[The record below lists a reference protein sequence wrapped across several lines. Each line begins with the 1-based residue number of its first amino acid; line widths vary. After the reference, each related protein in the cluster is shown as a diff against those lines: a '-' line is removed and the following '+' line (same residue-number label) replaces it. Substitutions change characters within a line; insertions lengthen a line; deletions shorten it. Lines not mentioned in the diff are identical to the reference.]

1 MKQILAVLLA
11 FLLSASLAACHTDL
25 PDAPDAPEVPDVTDP
40 TATDPPTSENTE
52 QTDPPATDVP
62 YLPIDPAPGFSALEK
77 LETSPLLEI
86 AILKE
91 SPIGGDVTLYV
102 LDIGL
107 TYYAVHQ
114 PADAESAD
122 CYRGTLDLLDGY
134 TNGRIVSVGP
144 GAGSGEIVMT
154 VVAEKDGSLAAL
166 DYLCL
171 TDSMGLF
178 VVTPRENIP
187 DVPPARLIQ
196 VVENPGNLS
205 VHTVKIP
212 VKNTNTRV
220 RDFQF
225 NDRYRIYV
233 TSEVLQNDA
242 SGYLVHTD
250 DLFIVDL
257 SIGEIVH
264 REKLDIDEEPRELIY
279 TDDGCVL
286 LMRMPK
292 ENGAY
297 YETSACYKI
306 TEADGTFTVTPVE
319 WEAFPSAESIH
330 RSPNGTYA
338 VYQTMEDGWGN
349 GGIDVKYPNG
359 SIRRILTNVML
370 GDSPDCKAKDIG
382 DVVGYTPLGFMDDTH
397 FAYYIGG
404 WEWVWGYGIY
414 DLETGMTTEY
424 RDGYRAL
431 TVSNGVLFIQAK
443 TDYDDRY
450 PVLPGDIYKVH
461 ADGKREKMPLSGL
474 SSAGSKWLRYESEVV
489 GETKRLEKSTVTI
502 LSSDMVT
509 ELAKMEMVRPL
520 HKGGA
525 DYYFYENNIVFVQ
538 PAIE

>member
-1 MKQILAVLLA
+1 MKHIIAVLLA
-11 FLLSASLAACHTDL
+11 LLLIASLAACH
-25 PDAPDAPEVPDVTDP
+25 PDVPDTPAVTDP

-77 LETSPLLEI
+77 LETPYRWEA
-86 AILKE
+86 AILKG

-144 GAGSGEIVMT
+144 GAGSGEIVIT
-154 VVAEKDGSLAAL
+154 VVAEKDGQAVAL
-166 DYLCL
+166 DYFCL

-178 VVTPRENIP
+178 VVTPREEIP
-187 DVPPARLIQ
+187 DVPLARLME

-212 VKNTNTRV
+212 VKSTNTRV
-220 RDFQF
+220 GDFHF

-242 SGYLVHTD
+242 NGYVVHTD

-257 SIGEIVH
+257 AEGKIVH
-264 REKLDIDEEPRELIY
+264 QEKLDIDEDPLELIY

-286 LMRMPK
+286 LKRMPK

-297 YETSACYKI
+297 YETTACYKI
-306 TEADGTFTVTPVE
+306 TESGGVFTVTPVE

-330 RSPNGTYA
+330 RSPNGTYT
-338 VYQTMEDGWGN
+338 VYQTQEDGWNN
-349 GGIDVKYPNG
+349 GGIDVKYPDG
-359 SIRRILTNVML
+359 SVARVLTNVML
-370 GDSPDCKAKDIG
+370 GESPECKAKDIG
-382 DVVGYTPLGFMDDTH
+382 DVVGYIPLGFLDDTH

-414 DLETGMTTEY
+414 DLASGMATEY

-431 TVSNGVLFIQAK
+431 TVSNGVLYIQAK
-443 TDYDDRY
+443 TDYDDRD
-450 PVLPGDIYKVH
+450 PVLPGDIYKVYT
-461 ADGKREKMPLSGL
+461 DGKREKMPQPGL
-474 SSAGSKWLRYESEVV
+474 SSAGSKWLRYESETV

-509 ELAKMEMVRPL
+509 ELAKMEMIRPL

-525 DYYFYENNIVFVQ
+525 DYYFYENNIVFIQ

>member
-25 PDAPDAPEVPDVTDP
+25 PDAPEVPDVTDP

-52 QTDPPATDVP
+52 QTDPPATDIP

-77 LETSPLLEI
+77 LETSYRWEA
-86 AILKE
+86 AILKG

-122 CYRGTLDLLDGY
+122 CYRGTLDLPEGY

-154 VVAEKDGSLAAL
+154 VVAEKDGVETAL
-166 DYLCL
+166 DYLCPA
-171 TDSMGLF
+171 DSIGIF
-178 VVTPRENIP
+178 TVTPREEIP
-187 DVPPARLIQ
+187 DVPLARLME

-212 VKNTNTRV
+212 VKSTNTRV
-220 RDFQF
+220 RDFHF
-225 NDRYRIYV
+225 NDRYWIYV

-242 SGYLVHTD
+242 NGYVVHTD

-257 SIGEIVH
+257 AEGKIVH
-264 REKLDIDEEPRELIY
+264 QEKLDIDEDPLEMIY

-286 LMRMPK
+286 LNRMPM
-292 ENGAY
+292 EDGAY
-297 YETSACYKI
+297 YKTSACYKI
-306 TEADGTFTVTPVE
+306 TETSGAFTVTPVE
-319 WEAFPSAESIH
+319 WDAFPSASAKYC
-330 RSPNGTYA
+330 SPNGTYTL
-338 VYQTMEDGWGN
+338 YQTQEDGWNN
-349 GGIDVKYPNG
+349 GGIDVKYPDG
-359 SIRRILTNVML
+359 SVRRILTNVML
-370 GDSPDCKAKDIG
+370 GESPECKAKDIG

-404 WEWVWGYGIY
+404 WEWVRGYGIY

-431 TVSNGVLFIQAK
+431 TVCGGVLYIQETFAN
-443 TDYDDRY
+443 YDE
-450 PVLPGDIYKVH
+450 VQTPGKIYKVYP
-461 ADGKREKMPLSGL
+461 DGKREKMPMDDLSPV
-474 SSAGSKWLRYESEVV
+474 GSYWLRYVSETV
-489 GETKRLEKSTVTI
+489 GDTKRLEKSTVTV

-520 HKGGA
+520 HKGNT
-525 DYYFYENNIVFVQ
+525 DYYLYENSITFVQ
-538 PAIE
+538 MVVE

>member
-1 MKQILAVLLA
+1 MKHIIAVLLA
-11 FLLSASLAACHTDL
+11 LLLIASLAACHPDL
-25 PDAPDAPEVPDVTDP
+25 PDTPAVTDP

-77 LETSPLLEI
+77 LETSYRWEA
-86 AILKE
+86 AILKG

-107 TYYAVHQ
+107 TYYVVHQ
-114 PADAESAD
+114 PADAETTD
-122 CYRGTLDLLDGY
+122 YYRGTLDLLDGY

-154 VVAEKDGSLAAL
+154 VVAEKDGSPAAL

-187 DVPPARLIQ
+187 DVPLARLIQ

-220 RDFQF
+220 GDFHF

-233 TSEVLQNDA
+233 TSEVLRNDA

-319 WEAFPSAESIH
+319 WEAFPSTESIH

-349 GGIDVKYPNG
+349 GGIDVKYRDG
-359 SIRRILTNVML
+359 SVRRILTNVML

-404 WEWVWGYGIY
+404 WEWVLGYGIY

-474 SSAGSKWLRYESEVV
+474 SSAGAKWLRYELETV
-489 GETKRLEKSTVTI
+489 GDTKRLEKSTVTV
-502 LSSDMVT
+502 LSADMAT

-520 HKGGA
+520 HKGNT
-525 DYYFYENNIVFVQ
+525 DYYLYENSITFVQ
-538 PAIE
+538 KAVE

>member
-1 MKQILAVLLA
+1 MKHILAVLLTL
-11 FLLSASLAACHTDL
+11 LLSASLAACHTD
-25 PDAPDAPEVPDVTDP
+25 VPDIPDVPDTPAVTDP

-77 LETSPLLEI
+77 LETSYRWEA
-86 AILKE
+86 AILKG

-144 GAGSGEIVMT
+144 GAGSGAIVMT
-154 VVAEKDGSLAAL
+154 VVAEKDGQAAAL

-171 TDSMGLF
+171 TDSMSLF

-187 DVPPARLIQ
+187 DVPLARLIQ

-233 TSEVLQNDA
+233 TSEVLRNDA

-257 SIGEIVH
+257 AEGKIVH
-264 REKLDIDEEPRELIY
+264 QEKLDIDEDPLELIY

-286 LMRMPK
+286 LKRMPK
-292 ENGAY
+292 EDGAY

-330 RSPNGTYA
+330 RSPNGAYA
-338 VYQTMEDGWGN
+338 VYQTQEDGWNN
-349 GGIDVKYPNG
+349 GGIDVKYPDG
-359 SIRRILTNVML
+359 SVSRVLTNVML
-370 GDSPDCKAKDIG
+370 GDSPDCKAQHIVDVIG
-382 DVVGYTPLGFMDDTH
+382 YIPLGFLDDTH

-404 WEWVWGYGIY
+404 WEWVRGYGIY
-414 DLETGMTTEY
+414 DLETGMASEY
-424 RDGYRAL
+424 RDGYRA
-431 TVSNGVLFIQAK
+431 TKVCDGVLYIQETFAN
-443 TDYDDRY
+443 YDE
-450 PVLPGDIYKVH
+450 VQTPGKVYKVYP
-461 ADGKREKMPLSGL
+461 DGKREKMPMDDLSPV
-474 SSAGSKWLRYESEVV
+474 GSKWLRRKSETV

-509 ELAKMEMVRPL
+509 ELAKMEMIRPL
-520 HKGGA
+520 HKGYP
-525 DYYFYENNIVFVQ
+525 DYYFYEDNIVFIQ

>member
-1 MKQILAVLLA
+1 MKHIIAVLLA
-11 FLLSASLAACHTDL
+11 LLLIASLAACHPDV
-25 PDAPDAPEVPDVTDP
+25 PDAPVVTDP

-77 LETSPLLEI
+77 LETSYRWEA
-86 AILKE
+86 AILKG
-91 SPIGGDVTLYV
+91 SPIGEDVTLYV

-144 GAGSGEIVMT
+144 GSGSGEIVIT
-154 VVAEKDGSLAAL
+154 VVAEKDEQAVAL

-178 VVTPRENIP
+178 VVTPREEIP
-187 DVPPARLIQ
+187 DVPLAQLME

-225 NDRYRIYV
+225 NDRYRIYA

-242 SGYLVHTD
+242 NGYVVHTD

-257 SIGEIVH
+257 AEGKIVH
-264 REKLDIDEEPRELIY
+264 REKLDIDEDPLELIY

-286 LMRMPK
+286 LKRMPK

-297 YETSACYKI
+297 YETTACYKI
-306 TEADGTFTVTPVE
+306 AKTGGTFTVTPVE
-319 WEAFPSAESIH
+319 WEAFPSTESIH

-349 GGIDVKYPNG
+349 GGIDVKYRDG
-359 SIRRILTNVML
+359 SVRRILTNVML
-370 GDSPDCKAKDIG
+370 GDSPDCKAKSIG
-382 DVVGYTPLGFMDDTH
+382 DVVGYTPLGFLDDTH

-414 DLETGMTTEY
+414 DLETGISTEY

-474 SSAGSKWLRYESEVV
+474 SSAGSKWLRYESETV

-520 HKGGA
+520 HKGNT
-525 DYYFYENNIVFVQ
+525 DYYLYENSITFIQKAV
-538 PAIE
+538 E